1 MALHPKARGVGVYLE
16 RKICGRILPARCVSS
31 PQDELVAPRLSGH
44 SNRGTSFCVREDGE
58 ERTRWF
64 RSTARRG
71 TRRRSFK
78 AKVPLRTRLIS
89 HGHASHI
96 ADETRWTQTWHDHTF
111 VGTNVPDRAARTIG
125 RPHLRLIRA
134 LRTQREVA
142 IPLSTT
148 VCPSRALLL
157 RRQVVNRTVV
167 AHRAWTRVVK
177 HRV

>member
-1 MALHPKARGVGVYLE
+1 MVEFCQHAVFRAPKT
-16 RKICGRILPARCVSS
+16 SW
-31 PQDELVAPRLSGH
+31 VAPRLSGH

-111 VGTNVPDRAARTIG
+111 VGTNVPDRGSA
-125 RPHLRLIRA
+125 H
-134 LRTQREVA
+134 
-142 IPLSTT
+142 
-148 VCPSRALLL
+148 
-157 RRQVVNRTVV
+157 NRTPPFAVDTCP
-167 AHRAWTRVVK
+167 ADTAVK
-177 HRV
+177 LRFPSPRQYVPRGHCCFDVKS